1 MEPEETQEVVQRIV
15 ANNIPTPSPA
25 KRHRTTERVE
35 AAITNKNSSADAL
48 SNVPFYW
55 QRHAKNKRVRGQK
68 KKKKIQSKWSFET

>member
-1 MEPEETQEVVQRIV
+1 M

-68 KKKKIQSKWSFET
+68 KN